1 METTAAFNDDM
12 KEFFG
17 AEEGAYTTITH
28 MEAEKRTYNVKKI
41 IRDMLI
47 ERIGKE
53 NIPVVNVTKNQSIS
67 FKICPKSK
75 LYVKKMC
82 DIPCKFSKKG
92 KMEMSIYFTGS
103 LMEEFKAEAGDIW
116 YIYFIKDSNQ
126 PVLGLISA
134 EKWRN
139 LFEEVVDEMDEP
151 DEFGMKELEYH
162 NSVEDMEM
170 NEVEAPDKS
179 KVIKTG
185 SIKNVKSLSV
195 EEAARKEKNRKKKG
209 NLGEKI
215 AIEIE
220 KRRLISIHRDD
231 LISRITHVAKY
242 KDGLGYDIIS
252 TDVDENGNEVE
263 IYIEV
268 KTTSG
273 DVDMPFY
280 VSNRE
285 LEISRLYNKLYYIY
299 RIFNLRENNLDVKY
313 YRINGAI
320 DENFEL
326 KCTEYLAFKK

>member
-1 METTAAFNDDM
+1 METTAEFNDDM

-17 AEEGAYTTITH
+17 AEEGAYTTITSR
-28 MEAEKRTYNVKKI
+28 EAEKQTYNVKKI

-47 ERIGKE
+47 ERMGKE
-53 NIPVVNVTKNQSIS
+53 NIPVVNVTENQSIS

-75 LYVKKMC
+75 FYKKKMW
-82 DIPCKFSKKG
+82 DIPCKFSKKD

-116 YIYFIKDSNQ
+116 YIYFVKESNQ
-126 PVLGLISA
+126 PVLGLVSA
-134 EKWRN
+134 EKWKN
-139 LFEEVVDEMDEP
+139 LFEEVIDEMDEP
-151 DEFGMKELEYH
+151 DELGVEELEYH
-162 NSVEDMEM
+162 NSVEDMEL
-170 NEVEAPDKS
+170 NEVVAPEKS
-179 KVIKTG
+179 KVIKTE
-185 SIKNVKSLSV
+185 SVKTVKSLNA

-220 KRRLISIHRDD
+220 KRRLISINRDD

-273 DVDMPFY
+273 DANMPFY

-299 RIFNLRENNLDVKY
+299 RIFNLKENNLDVKY

-326 KCTEYLAFKK
+326 KCVEYLAFKK